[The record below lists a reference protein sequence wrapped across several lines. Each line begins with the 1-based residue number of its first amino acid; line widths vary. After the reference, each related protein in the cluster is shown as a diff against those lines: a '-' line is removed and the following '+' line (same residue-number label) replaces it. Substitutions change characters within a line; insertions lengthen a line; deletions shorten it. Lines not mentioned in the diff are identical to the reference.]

1 MGESASDRGSRPAS
15 PTVKKQS
22 IEHVEMGV
30 EGNDIVKLSQDEAEL
45 EEALRN
51 YVPGTSEEKKLV
63 RKIDLLLMPI
73 LWIMYILNYVD
84 RTNIGNAKI
93 AGMADDLDLDD
104 QRYAWV
110 LSIFFFGYL
119 LCEVPSNMILARS
132 RPSIF
137 LPGIMIVW
145 GALSAAMSSANSY
158 GAMLA
163 FRFVVGCIESGFFP
177 GVLYL
182 LSCWYTSAE
191 LGKRF
196 TIFYTASTLSGA
208 FGGLI
213 AGAITDGL
221 HNAHGITGWRW
232 LFIVE
237 GVCTTGV
244 AIIALFILLDYPS
257 TSPRLNLRERQLA
270 TIRLIADQRASTPD
284 SQTSATVREPLS
296 HWDAFV
302 AALADYRTGYFLIML
317 MLNVGAG
324 TISYFIPTLT
334 VTLGYDSVTAQY
346 MTVPIYIV
354 AAVIAN
360 SAAVAADITQRRRR
374 AAGNNDSRGGR
385 RPYVA
390 SFLALGCVC
399 SIICAAVTQHVVRYV
414 MTCFVAAGIWTALPL
429 ALAWI
434 SATFSVPSSPDAG
447 PPSPEK
453 RAIVL
458 ALVNACGNLSSVYGS
473 RIWPDKDSPD
483 YTMGWGVTAG
493 FLGLATVMVVASP
506 VVFRLPVKELAKNR
520 NEDDVE
526 GQGQ

>member
-1 MGESASDRGSRPAS
+1 MGQSETGSVRASMDKANKPQAE
-15 PTVKKQS
+15 Q
-22 IEHVEMGV
+22 VEMSAEIDGP
-30 EGNDIVKLSQDEAEL
+30 VKPGDVDEEL

-51 YVPGTSEEKKLV
+51 YVPGSPEEKKLL
-63 RKIDLLLMPI
+63 RKIDLRLMPI

-93 AGMADDLDLDD
+93 AGMEDDLDLDD
-104 QRYAWV
+104 QKYAWV

-119 LCEVPSNMILARS
+119 LCEVPSNMILSRS
-132 RPSIF
+132 RPSLF

-145 GALSAAMSSANSY
+145 GALSAAMASAQTY

-182 LSCWYTSAE
+182 LSCWYTSGE

-196 TIFYTASTLSGA
+196 TIFYTAATLSGA

-213 AGAITDGL
+213 SGGITDGL

-237 GVCTTGV
+237 GVCTCGV
-244 AIIALFILLDYPS
+244 AFCAIFILLDYPA
-257 TSPRLNLRERQLA
+257 TSPSLSLEEKQLA
-270 TIRLIADQRASTPD
+270 TIRLIADTRSREAEASNASRLTHG
-284 SQTSATVREPLS
+284 Q
-296 HWDAFV
+296 AFT
-302 AALADYRTGYFLIML
+302 AAVIDYRTWFFLVLL
-317 MLNVGAG
+317 MLNVGSG

-334 VTLGYDSVTAQY
+334 KTLGYDDVTAQY

-354 AAVIAN
+354 AAFVAN
-360 SAAVAADITQRRRR
+360 CAAIVADRVQRKRG
-374 AAGNNDSRGGR
+374 GNGGR
-385 RPYVA
+385 RPFVA
-390 SFLALGCVC
+390 TFLCLGCVC
-399 SIICAAVTQHVVRYV
+399 SVVCAAVTQKVVRYV

-434 SATFSVPSSPDAG
+434 SNTINSP
-447 PPSPEK
+447 PEK

-473 RIWPDKDSPD
+473 RIWPDKDKPD
-483 YTMGWGVTAG
+483 YRMGWGVTAG
-493 FLGLATVMVVASP
+493 FLGAATIMVLVSP
-506 VVFRLPVKELAKNR
+506 LVFRLPVKELNTAAR
-520 NEDDVE
+520 EE
-526 GQGQ
+526 GPRGEEARAEEGETR